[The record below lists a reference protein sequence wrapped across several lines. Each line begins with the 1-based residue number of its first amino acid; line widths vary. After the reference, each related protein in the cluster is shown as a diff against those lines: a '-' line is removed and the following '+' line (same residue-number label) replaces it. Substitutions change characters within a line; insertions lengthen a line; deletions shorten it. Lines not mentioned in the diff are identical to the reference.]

1 MVLLLDNDSER
12 KKKVTD
18 NEITR
23 ITRETTY
30 KDEWSME
37 WNIYM
42 YQEETKRPAILD
54 SDRFIL
60 RVIVTLSLLLKTVS
74 IHPLILFMKFKKRY
88 DKWCT

>member
-60 RVIVTLSLLLKTVS
+60 RVYEIQ
-74 IHPLILFMKFKKRY
+74 KKI
-88 DKWCT
+88 